1 MSCQTTPYVL
11 TNPSK
16 LASILSQYYSREHTK
31 SMTGRQPY
39 LPPHPPP
46 SPFFLLR
53 ETDFQSQTHNL
64 SFLVVGT
71 CHCTEAQPLSQK
83 FTRGKRRGG
92 DKGFSRVLTKS
103 IFLDS
108 SQKFTPSIGVIL
120 SGIFYGLGM
129 KASSVF
135 LFSILL
141 TTKEMSKANEE
152 FCSYACFPSLFS
164 NQVQEQYIFG
174 RKKIKEILRYATI
187 SQFTL

>member
-39 LPPHPPP
+39 PPTPFLV
-46 SPFFLLR
+46 PFFFVER
-53 ETDFQSQTHNL
+53 DWFPESNPQPVIFGGRNL
-64 SFLVVGT
+64 PLHRGPTLV
-71 CHCTEAQPLSQK
+71 PK
-83 FTRGKRRGG
+83 IYKGKKKGGGG

-152 FCSYACFPSLFS
+152 FC
-164 NQVQEQYIFG
+164 
-174 RKKIKEILRYATI
+174 
-187 SQFTL
+187 

>member
-1 MSCQTTPYVL
+1 MCNRSNLEIFFLTRNVL
-11 TNPSK
+11 TYPCHVK
-16 LASILSQYYSREHTK
+16 LLHMFWRIQASWLLSYHNIIAENIQKAWLVGSHI
-31 SMTGRQPY
+31 P
-39 LPPHPPP
+39 PPP
-46 SPFFLLR
+46 SWSLFFLLR

-71 CHCTEAQPLSQK
+71 CHCTEARPLSQK
-83 FTRGKRRGG
+83 FTRGKRRGGGGG

-152 FCSYACFPSLFS
+152 FC
-164 NQVQEQYIFG
+164 
-174 RKKIKEILRYATI
+174 
-187 SQFTL
+187 